1 MIIIIIVSMPDPQG
15 LSQLSQI
22 SMQPSS
28 SSLFP
33 QQDQCMSFHYKG
45 LLMLMTSLVLI
56 TTMATVV
63 LTTTMLLTM
72 MHYSPESWQVVNM
85 EYLHWG
91 YGICKGC
98 RYVLSIEY

>member
-45 LLMLMTSLVLI
+45 LLMLMTSLVL
-56 TTMATVV
+56 
-63 LTTTMLLTM
+63 TTTMLLTM
-72 MHYSPESWQVVNM
+72 VNKQNVVDNSNIVRRN
-85 EYLHWG
+85 G
-91 YGICKGC
+91 NI
-98 RYVLSIEY
+98 